1 MLQRIDRSQL
11 RRRWREPGPQPVD
24 VINLIEMVAP
34 RWYLLYGACVVPTI
48 YLVGG
53 GIMWT
58 GRHAHVIHGEC
69 QAGELLVVRYP
80 SIARFLAMTVNP
92 YYALINRFREMGVKR
107 FEASFC
113 RMERADRIAG
123 HPWTVA
129 LHWNGDEAHDSEV
142 RAIACEAGGNVYY
155 RCREYCPFD
164 FLTEY
169 RPTDPQPMRFKALQL
184 IAFPDRETAA
194 RAFSEAVL
202 TRLRP
207 LVDDLSIQLYR
218 EFDWR
223 TGRAR
228 S

>member
-1 MLQRIDRSQL
+1 MRQRIDRDAL
-11 RRRWREPGPQPVD
+11 RRRWREPGPRPVD
-24 VINLIEMVAP
+24 VINLIEMNVP
-34 RWYLLYGACVVPTI
+34 RWYMLYGLCVVPTI

-53 GIMWT
+53 GIMWS
-58 GRHAHVIHGEC
+58 GRHSRAIHGER

-92 YYALINRFREMGVKR
+92 YFALINLFRERGVKR

-129 LHWNGDEAHDSEV
+129 VHWNGDEDQDSRI
-142 RAIACEAGGNVYY
+142 RAIAREAGGDVYY
-155 RCREYCPFD
+155 SCREYCPFD

-169 RPTDPQPMRFKALQL
+169 LPTDPQPMRFKALQL
-184 IAFPDRETAA
+184 VAFPDRETAT
-194 RAFSEAVL
+194 RAFSETVL
-202 TRLRP
+202 ARLLP
-207 LVDDLSIQLYR
+207 LVEDLSIQLYR